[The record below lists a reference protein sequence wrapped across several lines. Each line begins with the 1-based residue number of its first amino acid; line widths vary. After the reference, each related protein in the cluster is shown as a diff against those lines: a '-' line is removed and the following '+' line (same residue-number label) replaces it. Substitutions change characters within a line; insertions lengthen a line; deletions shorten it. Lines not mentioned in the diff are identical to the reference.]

1 MDIYLTK
8 VASMTSHPP
17 RSDITY
23 GFNIIGVHGRPLV
36 AFAYESQQEAEA
48 AHELIGKAIAKAKVI
63 TPMVHPSGRRPGP
76 RIIR

>member
-1 MDIYLTK
+1 MIAAASGSGALPCAAIRWDLDMDIYLTK

-36 AFAYESQQEAEA
+36 AFAYESQ
-48 AHELIGKAIAKAKVI
+48 
-63 TPMVHPSGRRPGP
+63 P
-76 RIIR
+76 RTN